1 MKIQIIFE
9 YQDEVVLREIAIGTE
24 DNPSVFNLP
33 VIVIP
38 EMKDAYL
45 TLIEPENVTAFIAAL
60 KQPPLRFTMI
70 GSYYLSGEQYIW
82 IAAGETSRNHSIN
95 KYKSMLRD
103 KIEYDIEGVE
113 ISRRRPTDAEA
124 LNTQVNK
131 IAGYNDRQL

>member
-1 MKIQIIFE
+1 MRIQIIFD
-9 YQDEVVLREIAIGTE
+9 YQDGAVLREIAIGAE
-24 DNPSVFNLP
+24 GNSSVFNLP

-38 EMKDAYL
+38 EMEDAYL
-45 TLIEPENVTAFIAAL
+45 TFIEPENVTGFIAAL
-60 KQPPLRFTMI
+60 KKPPLRFTMI

-82 IAAGETSRNHSIN
+82 TAAGETSRNHSIS

-103 KIEYDIEGVE
+103 KVEGVE

-124 LNTQVNK
+124 KTTQVNK

>member
-1 MKIQIIFE
+1 MIQIIFD
-9 YQDEVVLREIAIGTE
+9 YQDEATLREIAIGTQE
-24 DNPSVFNLP
+24 NPSVFNIP

-45 TLIEPENVTAFIAAL
+45 TLIEPKKVTEFITAL
-60 KQPPLRFTMI
+60 KKPPLRFTMI
-70 GSYYLSGEQYIW
+70 GSYNMDGSQYIW
-82 IAAGETSRNHSIN
+82 TAAGETSRNHSIS

-103 KIEYDIEGVE
+103 KVTYDSEGVE
-113 ISRRRPTDAEA
+113 ISRRRPTESEA

>member
-1 MKIQIIFE
+1 MIQIIFD
-9 YQDEVVLREIAIGTE
+9 YQDEAVLREIAIGTE
-24 DNPSVFNLP
+24 ENPSVFNLP

-45 TLIEPENVTAFIAAL
+45 TLIEPEKVTEFITAL
-60 KQPPLRFTMI
+60 KKPPLRFTMI
-70 GSYYLSGEQYIW
+70 GSYLMTGEQYIW
-82 IAAGETSRNHSIN
+82 TKTKEKSRNHSIN

-103 KIEYDIEGVE
+103 KVEYDIEGVE

-124 LNTQVNK
+124 KTTQVNK

>member
-1 MKIQIIFE
+1 MIQLIFE
-9 YQDEVVLREIAIGTE
+9 YGDEQTAKVIAEQPQI
-24 DNPSVFNLP
+24 NVPI
-33 VIVIP
+33 IVIP

-45 TLIEPENVTAFIAAL
+45 TLIEPENVTAFIVAL
-60 KQPPLRFTMI
+60 KQPPLKLTII
-70 GSYYLSGEQYIW
+70 GSYNMDGSQYIW
-82 IAAGETSRNHSIN
+82 TAAGETSRNHSIS

-103 KIEYDIEGVE
+103 KVEYDAEGVE

>member
-1 MKIQIIFE
+1 MIQIIFD
-9 YQDEVVLREIAIGTE
+9 YQDEAVLREIAIGTE
-24 DNPSVFNLP
+24 ENPSVFNLP

-38 EMKDAYL
+38 ELENAYL
-45 TLIEPENVTAFIAAL
+45 TLIEPEKVTEFITAL
-60 KQPPLRFTMI
+60 KKPPLRFNMI
-70 GSYYLSGEQYIW
+70 GSYNMDGSQYIW
-82 IAAGETSRNHSIN
+82 TESGETSRNHSIN

>member
-1 MKIQIIFE
+1 MIQIIFD
-9 YQDEVVLREIAIGTE
+9 YQDEAVLREIAIGTE
-24 DNPSVFNLP
+24 ENPSVFNLP

-38 EMKDAYL
+38 EMENAYL
-45 TLIEPENVTAFIAAL
+45 TLIEPEKVTEFITAL
-60 KQPPLRFTMI
+60 KKPPLRFTMI

-82 IAAGETSRNHSIN
+82 TEPGETSRNHSIN

-113 ISRRRPTDAEA
+113 ISRRRPTETEA

>member
-9 YQDEVVLREIAIGTE
+9 YQDEAVLRDIAIGTE
-24 DNPSVFNLP
+24 EKPSVFNLP

-38 EMKDAYL
+38 EIKDAYL
-45 TLIEPENVTAFIAAL
+45 TLIEPEMVTEFITAL
-60 KQPPLRFTMI
+60 KKPPLRFTMI
-70 GSYYLSGEQYIW
+70 GSYNVDGSQYIW
-82 IAAGETSRNHSIN
+82 TASGETSRNHSIN

>member
-1 MKIQIIFE
+1 MIQIIFE
-9 YQDEVVLREIAIGTE
+9 YQDEATLREIAIGTE
-24 DNPSVFNLP
+24 ENPSVFNLP

-38 EMKDAYL
+38 EMEDAYL
-45 TLIEPENVTAFIAAL
+45 TLIEPENVTAFITVL

-70 GSYYLSGEQYIW
+70 GSYYFSGEQYIW
-82 IAAGETSRNHSIN
+82 TEPGETSRNHSIN

-103 KIEYDIEGVE
+103 KVEYNIEGVE
-113 ISRRRPTDAEA
+113 ISRMRPTDAEA

>member
-1 MKIQIIFE
+1 MIQIIFE
-9 YQDEVVLREIAIGTE
+9 YEDEATLREIAIGTE
-24 DNPSVFNLP
+24 ENPSVFNLP

-45 TLIEPENVTAFIAAL
+45 TLIDSEKVTAFIAAL
-60 KQPPLRFTMI
+60 KKPPLRFTMI
-70 GSYYLSGEQYIW
+70 GSYNMDGSQYIW
-82 IAAGETSRNHSIN
+82 TATGETSRNHSIN

-103 KIEYDIEGVE
+103 KVGYDAEGVE

>member
-1 MKIQIIFE
+1 MIQIIFE
-9 YQDEVVLREIAIGTE
+9 YQDEATLREIAIGTE
-24 DNPSVFNLP
+24 ENPSVFNLP

-38 EMKDAYL
+38 EMEDAYL
-45 TLIEPENVTAFIAAL
+45 TLIEPENVTEFITAL

-70 GSYYLSGEQYIW
+70 GSYNIDGSQYIW
-82 IAAGETSRNHSIN
+82 TAAGETSRNHSIN

-103 KIEYDIEGVE
+103 KVEYDSEGVE

>member
-1 MKIQIIFE
+1 MIQIIFD
-9 YQDEVVLREIAIGTE
+9 YQDEAVLREISIGTE
-24 DNPSVFNLP
+24 EKPSVFNLP

-45 TLIEPENVTAFIAAL
+45 TIIEPEKVTEFIAAL
-60 KQPPLRFTMI
+60 KLPPLRFTMI
-70 GSYYLSGEQYIW
+70 GSYLMTGEQYIW
-82 IAAGETSRNHSIN
+82 TEPGETSRNHSIN

-103 KIEYDIEGVE
+103 KVEYDIEGVE

-124 LNTQVNK
+124 KTTQVNK

>member
-1 MKIQIIFE
+1 MKIQIIFDYE
-9 YQDEVVLREIAIGTE
+9 DEAVLREIAIGTE
-24 DNPSVFNLP
+24 ENPSVFNLP

-45 TLIEPENVTAFIAAL
+45 TLIEPEQVTAFIAAL

-82 IAAGETSRNHSIN
+82 TKAGETSRNHSIS

-103 KIEYDIEGVE
+103 VITYDTEGTE